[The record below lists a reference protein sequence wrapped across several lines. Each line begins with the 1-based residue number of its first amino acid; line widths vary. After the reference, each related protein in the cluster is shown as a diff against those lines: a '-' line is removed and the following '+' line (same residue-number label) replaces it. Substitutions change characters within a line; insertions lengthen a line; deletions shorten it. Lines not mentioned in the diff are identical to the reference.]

1 MSKNNEENKNKES
14 KNFLLIYGIIILIIL
29 LLIMFVFPDD
39 LFMLKYKDL
48 EIPEEATKPQVE
60 KKEFV
65 PYEVMKNNLLN
76 SSYEY
81 EYVLLDSMGTKTY
94 QYNCSGKMDKGIEV
108 GTCTKPTSFSY
119 TEKTKVEEFKI
130 STKYL
135 EVATILELI
144 KNSEPKIDEYP
155 DSKEYY
161 YETMIEDLDT
171 DVTIYTDLENITRVD
186 ISNAYMTYIL
196 KYSDIKN

>member
-1 MSKNNEENKNKES
+1 MSKNNKDKKNNDS
-14 KNFLLIYGIIILIIL
+14 KNFLLIYGIVIIIILV
-29 LLIMFVFPDD
+29 LIMFVFPDD
-39 LFMLKYKDL
+39 LFMLKYKDI
-48 EIPEEATKPQVE
+48 EIPEGATKPQVE

-65 PYEVMKNNLLN
+65 DYEVMKNNLLMG
-76 SSYEY
+76 SYEY
-81 EYVLLDSMGTKTY
+81 EYVLLDSMGTVTY
-94 QYNCSGKMDKGIEV
+94 QYNCSGKVDKGIEI
-108 GTCTKPTSFSY
+108 GTCTKPTNFSY

-135 EVATILELI
+135 EVAAILELI

-155 DSKEYY
+155 TSKEYY
-161 YETMIEDLDT
+161 YKTKIEELDT
-171 DVTIYTDLENITRVD
+171 DVNIYTDLENITRID